1 MRCIHFD
8 VVQRRHR
15 VFFDSP
21 YLVCRTLEQAWLKCV
36 CNIHSLPLF
45 WTLRLC
51 TMCQFP
57 WQIARNCRFHF
68 EVLSRCQKRHLI
80 NKLDS
85 IAQSRRKI
93 WDCSNHFYIT
103 FNKFYSRLVTAWNG
117 VIAETGLVKVFTF
130 KQYITRVVYKY
141 CIYSHCWQRNDT

>member
-1 MRCIHFD
+1 MRCQILSVIWMKTDFNISIKKIEDEQKCLLSKYCVSCIHFY
-8 VVQRRHR
+8 VVQRQHR

-85 IAQSRRKI
+85 IAQSRRK
-93 WDCSNHFYIT
+93 
-103 FNKFYSRLVTAWNG
+103 KLRLFQSFLHH
-117 VIAETGLVKVFTF
+117 I
-130 KQYITRVVYKY
+130 
-141 CIYSHCWQRNDT
+141 